1 MNAYFAVKAVHV
13 SAVALSLAGFA
24 GRGALMLA
32 DSPLLRVRW
41 VRIVPHI
48 VDTIL
53 LASALW
59 LCWII
64 RQYPFQVGWL
74 TAKVLGLIAYIV
86 LGTIALRRGKTKA
99 ARAVAFVLALLAA
112 VYVVSVALAHDPAGP
127 LAWFG

>member
-13 SAVALSLAGFA
+13 GAVALSLAGFA

-41 VRIVPHI
+41 VRIVPHL
-48 VDTIL
+48 VDTVL

-64 RQYPFQVGWL
+64 RQYPFQAGWL
-74 TAKVLGLIAYIV
+74 TAKVLGLIAYIA
-86 LGTIALRRGKTKA
+86 LGTVALRRGKTKA
-99 ARAVAFVLALLAA
+99 ARSVAYILALLAA
-112 VYVVSVALAHDPAGP
+112 AYVVSVALAHDPAGP
-127 LAWFG
+127 LAWLR